1 MKKLLTFLLLT
12 LSIQLFSA
20 NYKVVLK
27 KGVTLSQQEIT
38 KNNSEIEIA
47 AKRDY
52 DLIKRAASIGM
63 KSMISRM
70 MDEQIQ
76 LPAISQKNSLKFQ
89 KKMNELYN
97 DMFDYIM
104 DKNKID
110 VEKIRY
116 VTNDIVEVTLNIKT
130 PDVTTNLQKYSELMN
145 NNFLNEKEIKNLNNF
160 SEDEIF
166 DKIIIK
172 MFSSMKQA
180 FQKTDKY
187 ASMKTT
193 IYLENDNGKW
203 GIAELDEK
211 LKNFREIYKSVN

>member
-1 MKKLLTFLLLT
+1 
-12 LSIQLFSA
+12 
-20 NYKVVLK
+20 
-27 KGVTLSQQEIT
+27 
-38 KNNSEIEIA
+38 
-47 AKRDY
+47 
-52 DLIKRAASIGM
+52 
-63 KSMISRM
+63 
-70 MDEQIQ
+70 
-76 LPAISQKNSLKFQ
+76 
-89 KKMNELYN
+89 
-97 DMFDYIM
+97 M

-110 VEKIRY
+110 IEKIRY

-145 NNFLNEKEIKNLNNF
+145 NNFLNEKEMKNLNNF

-166 DKIIIK
+166 DKIITK

-193 IYLENDNGKW
+193 IYLEKDNGKW

-211 LKNFREIYKSVN
+211 LKNYKEMYKITK

>member
-27 KGVTLSQQEIT
+27 KVVTLSQQEIT

-52 DLIKRAASIGM
+52 DSIKRAVSVGM

-70 MDEQIQ
+70 LDEQIQ

-110 VEKIRY
+110 IEKIRY

-145 NNFLNEKEIKNLNNF
+145 NNFLNNF

-166 DKIIIK
+166 DKIITK

-193 IYLENDNGKW
+193 IYLEKDNGKW

-211 LKNFREIYKSVN
+211 LKNYKEMYKITK